1 MRSLALWLTLVVLL
15 AACGEQTPP
24 ASSPT
29 GGEAAVPTVLP
40 AGAGAGSQARSPRP
54 AETIGTPASAGR
66 GAVRRAQPF
75 DPAAITLGLE
85 EVARGFNQPLF
96 VTGAGDGSGRLFV
109 VEQGGTVRVVQNGT
123 VLPQPFLDIRG
134 LVRAGG
140 EQGLLGMVF
149 HPHYAENG
157 RFFVNY
163 TARDGANT
171 VAEFRVSQ
179 DDPNRA
185 DPFTRRVLLAI
196 PDFAPNHNAGMLAF
210 GPDGYLYVGTG
221 DGGGAGDPR
230 RTAQNLREL
239 LGKMLRLDVDGGD
252 PYGIPPT
259 NPFVGRAD
267 ARPEIW
273 AYGLRNPWRYS
284 FDRATGDLWIGDVGQ
299 NAWEEIDFQP
309 AGSRGGENY
318 GWSIMEGSHCFRP
331 SSGCDPTGL
340 VLPVVEY
347 PTHAGGTCAVTGG
360 YVYRGTAFPAL
371 FGVYLYADYCSG
383 QIWAL
388 YPDAAGAWHS
398 AELVRV
404 PVRIS
409 SFGEDE
415 AGELYL
421 TGHDTGI
428 IYRVTASPR

>member
-1 MRSLALWLTLVVLL
+1 VRLVTLCLVLALLL
-15 AACGEQTPP
+15 SACGEQPP
-24 ASSPT
+24 PTASPS
-29 GGEAAVPTVLP
+29 GGETAAPTVLTTP
-40 AGAGAGSQARSPRP
+40 AGQGARAGTPGPEAATRP
-54 AETIGTPASAGR
+54 AA
-66 GAVRRAQPF
+66 RRAQPF
-75 DPAAITLGLE
+75 DPAAVTLALQ
-85 EVARGFNQPLF
+85 EVVRGFTQPVF

-109 VEQGGTVRVVQNGT
+109 VEQGGTIRVVQNGT

-140 EQGLLGMVF
+140 EQGLLGMAF
-149 HPHYAENG
+149 HPRYAENG

-171 VAEFRVSQ
+171 VAEFRVSR

-185 DPFTRRVLLAI
+185 DPSTRRVLLAI

-252 PYGIPPT
+252 PYGIPPD
-259 NPFVGRAD
+259 NPFVGRGD
-267 ARPEIW
+267 ARPEVW

-309 AGSRGGENY
+309 AASRGGENY

-340 VLPVVEY
+340 VLPVAEY
-347 PTHAGGTCAVTGG
+347 ATHAGGTCAVTGG
-360 YVYRGTAFPAL
+360 YVYRGSAFPAL
-371 FGVYLYADYCSG
+371 LGVYLYADYCSG
-383 QIWAL
+383 QMWAL
-388 YPDAAGAWHS
+388 YPDASGAWRS
-398 AELVRV
+398 AELLRA

-415 AGELYL
+415 AGELYV